1 MSKIYFITISKNMSK
16 KRYKEKYKEGSE
28 VLWPSEEEDKIN
40 RNFYRD
46 LSQFSKKNTLFDNK
60 KFSFIK
66 KIFRLVIRKEGSPRS
81 KK

>member
-1 MSKIYFITISKNMSK
+1 MSK
-16 KRYKEKYKEGSE
+16 KRYKEKYEEGSE
-28 VLWPSEEEDKIN
+28 VVWPSEEEDKIT

-46 LSQFSKKNTLFDNK
+46 LSHFSKNTTLFDKK

-66 KIFRLVIRKEGSPRS
+66 QIFRLVIGKGVSLRS

>member
-16 KRYKEKYKEGSE
+16 KRYKEKYEEGSE
-28 VLWPSEEEDKIN
+28 LLWPSEEEDKIT

-46 LSQFSKKNTLFDNK
+46 LSHFSKNTTLFDKK

-66 KIFRLVIRKEGSPRS
+66 QIFRLVIGKGVSLRS